1 MPASWH
7 SLLRKRRTDEKKKPS
22 VNYLDLI
29 PKRAEHLQ
37 CHTDEETGL
46 LVLDV
51 ENTGLFN
58 TIAQKVFRK
67 PRITHVHLDETGS
80 FLWPLID
87 GEKTVA
93 QLAECMKQQFGEKA
107 EPLLPRI
114 VRYFQIVESYHFIQ
128 FLNK

>member
-1 MPASWH
+1 MWKTP
-7 SLLRKRRTDEKKKPS
+7 
-22 VNYLDLI
+22 
-29 PKRAEHLQ
+29 
-37 CHTDEETGL
+37 
-46 LVLDV
+46 
-51 ENTGLFN
+51 FN

>member
-1 MPASWH
+1 M
-7 SLLRKRRTDEKKKPS
+7 KKKKSS
-22 VNYLDLI
+22 VNYLDLV

-46 LVLDV
+46 MVLDV

-93 QLAECMKQQFGEKA
+93 QLAECMKQQCGEKA

>member
-1 MPASWH
+1 M
-7 SLLRKRRTDEKKKPS
+7 KKKKPS
-22 VNYLDLI
+22 VNYLDLV

-58 TIAQKVFRK
+58 T
-67 PRITHVHLDETGS
+67 HVHLDETGS

-93 QLAECMKQQFGEKA
+93 QLAECLKQQFGEKA

>member
-1 MPASWH
+1 M
-7 SLLRKRRTDEKKKPS
+7 KKKKPS
-22 VNYLDLI
+22 VNYLDLV

-37 CHTDEETGL
+37 RHTDEETGL

-93 QLAECMKQQFGEKA
+93 QLADCMKEHFGEKA
-107 EPLLPRI
+107 EPLYPRI
-114 VRYFQIVESYHFIQ
+114 IKYFQIVESYHFIK
-128 FLNK
+128 FLNR